1 MRDRETGRKQRDDEP
16 SQAAWSE
23 QLLRAGDKPARASF
37 AGSELLSGA
46 DAAQILHKIAP
57 ADPLGIA
64 ARCGARLH
72 ARAQLIAHERAVAR
86 SLAQTAYAAVRYRG
100 QPELGAWLDAQI
112 DRALDTLLNDD
123 REDEAAGRPTD
134 EPWDPRFAFVS
145 EVWGVSPALARRACV
160 VFNALPI
167 VVRQAWWALTVQGK
181 SINRYVAEGS
191 GPPPLVE
198 ARVKRAILAMSKLED
213 PGGDDPLDQ
222 EDPHA

>member
-1 MRDRETGRKQRDDEP
+1 MKDREGLQQRDDES
-16 SQAAWSE
+16 SQGAWSE
-23 QLLRAGDKPARASF
+23 SLVRASEASAKPKF
-37 AGSELLSGA
+37 AGSELLSGTSA
-46 DAAQILHKIAP
+46 SEILEKIAP
-57 ADPLGIA
+57 SDPLGIT

-72 ARAQLIAHERAVAR
+72 WRAQLIAHERAVAR
-86 SLAQTAYAAVRYRG
+86 SLAQTAYAALRYRG

-112 DRALDTLLNDD
+112 DRALDMLLNDD

-167 VVRQAWWALTVQGK
+167 VVRRAWWALTVQGK

-191 GPPPLVE
+191 GPPPIVE
-198 ARVKRAILAMSKLED
+198 ERVKRAILAMSKLED

-222 EDPHA
+222 EDAHG

>member
-1 MRDRETGRKQRDDEP
+1 MPDRDDAT

-23 QLLRAGDKPARASF
+23 SHSRPAESAARESF

-46 DAAQILHKIAP
+46 NASQILEKIAP
-57 ADPLGIA
+57 SDPLGIT

-72 ARAQLIAHERAVAR
+72 SRAQLIAHERAVAR
-86 SLAQTAYAAVRYRG
+86 SLAQTAYAALRYRG
-100 QPELGAWLDAQI
+100 QPELAVWLDAQI
-112 DRALDTLLNDD
+112 DRALDMLLNDD

-167 VVRQAWWALTVQGK
+167 VVRSAWWALTVQGK
-181 SINRYVAEGS
+181 SINRCVAEGF

-222 EDPHA
+222 EDVHG